1 MFPATL
7 GTAAHTTEESA
18 MITYRPIPP
27 LTLGKSNSWRSV
39 LAAVVMAALLGTAA
53 FDDGS
58 TETSPRHSAS
68 SDAGASP
75 DAGATAGEAGPGS
88 Y

>member
-1 MFPATL
+1 
-7 GTAAHTTEESA
+7 

-58 TETSPRHSAS
+58 AEASPPHSAS
-68 SDAGASP
+68 SDTGTSS
-75 DAGATAGEAGPGS
+75 DAGATAGEPGPGS